1 MSPPRFAAELID
13 SIMALRPALRRH
25 ATFLIGNKNQIGSPD
40 DFLQDT
46 IVTALKSADQL
57 EHNNLAGWLMAVLHG
72 HVRNARRR
80 AHVRTSVPLSP
91 LSTTADGDP
100 DEIEVPVAATQ
111 EFKLDVDDAVAALRK
126 LSEADQEI
134 IWLARIEDLSYEE
147 IAARLGLPLGTLH
160 ARLSRATARLR
171 AAYEAEPDAAKTLA
185 CPPRRCA
192 A

>member
-1 MSPPRFAAELID
+1 MSSPRFAPEFIER
-13 SIMALRPALRRH
+13 IMALRPALRRQ
-25 ATFLIGNKNQIGSPD
+25 AAFLIGKRTQIGSPD

-46 IVTALKSADQL
+46 IITALKGADRFADD
-57 EHNNLAGWLMAVLHG
+57 NMSGWLMAILHG

-91 LSTTADGDP
+91 AGTADGDA
-100 DEIEVPVAATQ
+100 DMIEVPVAATQ
-111 EFKLDVDDAVAALRK
+111 ELKLDVDDALAALRT
-126 LSEADQEI
+126 LPAADQEI
-134 IWLARIEDLSYEE
+134 ICLARIEELSHEE

-171 AAYEAEPDAAKTLA
+171 AAYEAEPDAAKTIA
-185 CPPRRCA
+185 CASRRRA

>member
-1 MSPPRFAAELID
+1 MSSPRFAPEFVER
-13 SIMALRPALRRH
+13 IMALRPALRRQ
-25 ATFLIGNKNQIGSPD
+25 AAFLIGKRTQIGSPD

-46 IVTALKSADQL
+46 IITALKGADRFADD
-57 EHNNLAGWLMAVLHG
+57 NMSGWLMAILHG

-91 LSTTADGDP
+91 AGTADGDA
-100 DEIEVPVAATQ
+100 DMIEVPVAATQ
-111 EFKLDVDDAVAALRK
+111 ELKLDVDDALAALRT
-126 LSEADQEI
+126 LPAADQEI
-134 IWLARIEDLSYEE
+134 IWLARIEELSHEE

-171 AAYEAEPDAAKTLA
+171 AAYEAEPDAAKTIA
-185 CPPRRCA
+185 CASRRRA

>member
-1 MSPPRFAAELID
+1 MSSPRFAPEYIER
-13 SIMALRPALRRH
+13 IMALRPALHRQ
-25 ATFLIGNKNQIGSPD
+25 AAFLIGKRTQLGSPD

-46 IVTALKSADQL
+46 IITALKGADRFADD
-57 EHNNLAGWLMAVLHG
+57 NMSGWLMAILHG

-91 LSTTADGDP
+91 AGTADGDA
-100 DEIEVPVAATQ
+100 DMIEVPVAATQ
-111 EFKLDVDDAVAALRK
+111 ELKLDVDDALAALRT
-126 LSEADQEI
+126 LPAADQEI
-134 IWLARIEDLSYEE
+134 IWLARIEELSHEE

-171 AAYEAEPDAAKTLA
+171 AAYEAEPDAAKTIA
-185 CPPRRCA
+185 CASRRRA

>member
-1 MSPPRFAAELID
+1 MSSPRFAPEYIER
-13 SIMALRPALRRH
+13 IMALRPALRRQ
-25 ATFLIGNKNQIGSPD
+25 AAFLIGKRTQIGSPD

-46 IVTALKSADQL
+46 IITALKGADRFADD
-57 EHNNLAGWLMAVLHG
+57 NMSGWLMAILHG

-91 LSTTADGDP
+91 AGTADGDA
-100 DEIEVPVAATQ
+100 DMIEVPVAATQ
-111 EFKLDVDDAVAALRK
+111 ELKLDVDDALAALRT
-126 LSEADQEI
+126 LPAADQEI
-134 IWLARIEDLSYEE
+134 IWLARIEELSHEE

-171 AAYEAEPDAAKTLA
+171 AAYEAEPDAAKTIA
-185 CPPRRCA
+185 CASRRRA